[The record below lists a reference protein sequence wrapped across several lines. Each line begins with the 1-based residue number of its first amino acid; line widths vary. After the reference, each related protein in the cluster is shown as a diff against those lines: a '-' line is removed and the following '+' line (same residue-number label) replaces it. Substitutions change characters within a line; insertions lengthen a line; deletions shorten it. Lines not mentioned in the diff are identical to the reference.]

1 MPAVWAQGTA
11 LCLIK
16 QCCEHL
22 LPKTQCSYSFEKNH
36 SVTNQLLDL
45 FFIYLSNNSTQPE
58 EAGGVQVSIWTRN
71 FKRLAWGESLSERIW
86 SLPESPLQQSSA
98 MFALP
103 WARQRTT
110 SQHSACV
117 LAGSP
122 PPGPCTL
129 WCRRTSTL
137 ACRGRWLLYSDQ
149 NLHKLKQKKACQ
161 VSKSY
166 CLRSAGG
173 LPGAY

>member
-22 LPKTQCSYSFEKNH
+22 LPKTQCSYSFEKITVSQTNFLIFSSSTSATIAH
-36 SVTNQLLDL
+36 SL
-45 FFIYLSNNSTQPE
+45 
-58 EAGGVQVSIWTRN
+58 
-71 FKRLAWGESLSERIW
+71 KRLEGCRLASEHVILKGWLEENLSLKGS
-86 SLPESPLQQSSA
+86 ESPLQQSSA

-166 CLRSAGG
+166 CLCSAGG
-173 LPGAY
+173 LPGAC